1 MSIREVMDFPNYNQ
15 IFGGGKMEKK
25 KMNLR
30 EKIDILKLMK
40 TNIETL
46 IDFHEKLH
54 SNSIV
59 RKTIENDIDEL
70 WQKIKK
76 GR

>member
-1 MSIREVMDFPNYNQ
+1 MA
-15 IFGGGKMEKK
+15 KK